1 MKRFLSFLIS
11 ATLMFSLFGCNKS
24 DKEKSGEG
32 TSEITGLIVYFYGD
46 SEYGNGV
53 FNSQSNDIKEITL
66 LTNGTYRI
74 GLSPSFRGS
83 KEAIYRGDVAKF
95 AADEGCCETSYIGEE
110 NNQPTYS
117 FTVTSNQDFKLEI
130 SVGNY
135 IQVINITVI

>member
-1 MKRFLSFLIS
+1 MKKLLFSIIS
-11 ATLMFSLFGCNKS
+11 ITLMFSLFGCNKAEE
-24 DKEKSGEG
+24 EKSGGG
-32 TSEITGLIVYFYGD
+32 TSEITGSIVYFYAD
-46 SEYGNGV
+46 EESESSV
-53 FNSQSNDIKEITL
+53 FYSEIQGEKSITL
-66 LTNGTYRI
+66 IKNKTYKI
-74 GLSPSFRGS
+74 GLAPSFRGS

>member
-24 DKEKSGEG
+24 DEEKSGEG

-66 LTNGTYRI
+66 LTNGTYKI
-74 GLSPSFRGS
+74 GLAPNFRGS
-83 KEAIYRGDVAKF
+83 KEAIYRGDVADF
-95 AADEGCCETSYIGEE
+95 TADEGCCEISYLGEE

-117 FTVTSNQDFKLEI
+117 ITVTSNQNFKLSI
-130 SVGNY
+130 SVNNHT
-135 IQVINITVI
+135 QTINIITI